1 MALDLPASLG
11 CFVLVQLHLD
21 LGLGR
26 NGLAWGGTACPLDQ
40 SGMCLAAQPGRRDR
54 NSESI
59 SPVAVVFLESP
70 PLFLVGVFMATP
82 GLFHELKLLG
92 RSDGGFR
99 GQEDQ
104 YALGRSV
111 VQVHPD
117 ELNLF
122 QLAQDLAAKGL
133 NGAIVIRL

>member
-1 MALDLPASLG
+1 
-11 CFVLVQLHLD
+11 
-21 LGLGR
+21 
-26 NGLAWGGTACPLDQ
+26 
-40 SGMCLAAQPGRRDR
+40 
-54 NSESI
+54 
-59 SPVAVVFLESP
+59 
-70 PLFLVGVFMATP
+70 MATP

-92 RSDGGFR
+92 RSDSGFR

-111 VQVHPD
+111 VQVHPG

-122 QLAQDLAAKGL
+122 QLAQNLAAKGL